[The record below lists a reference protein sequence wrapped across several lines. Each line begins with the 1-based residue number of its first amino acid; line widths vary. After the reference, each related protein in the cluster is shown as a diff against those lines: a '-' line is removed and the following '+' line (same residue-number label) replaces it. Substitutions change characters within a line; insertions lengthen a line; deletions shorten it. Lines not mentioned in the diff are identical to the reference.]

1 MANSRFVSHVRMWM
15 LAAPLMICALA
26 PFIQDDAAFEVSEA
40 EQRSVEHV
48 LGQPKADKA
57 TTVANDRF
65 DRWFVRSGAL
75 RASFSGSDANTALPD
90 AGASEF
96 GRGWMRH
103 FWLTIYRAVYRSAVA
118 HYWLFG
124 GMVLLV
130 ALLNDGAVSRK
141 IRAAGA
147 GFANPVTFHVAAHG
161 LLLCF
166 GFGASA
172 LLLPFSLLA
181 YWWTFGVGLV
191 GLLSWRLAASFH
203 VGK

>member
-1 MANSRFVSHVRMWM
+1 MPAH
-15 LAAPLMICALA
+15 P
-26 PFIQDDAAFEVSEA
+26 
-40 EQRSVEHV
+40 
-48 LGQPKADKA
+48 
-57 TTVANDRF
+57 
-65 DRWFVRSGAL
+65 
-75 RASFSGSDANTALPD
+75 
-90 AGASEF
+90 
-96 GRGWMRH
+96 
-103 FWLTIYRAVYRSAVA
+103 TIYRAVYRSAVV

-124 GMVLLV
+124 GMVLLL

-166 GFGASA
+166 GFGASD